1 MQIDKIRIIGIA
13 VIKLLTMESRRETFE
28 NLKGLTTKSPKR
40 KKNLQTE
47 STGIVL
53 NTMQAW
59 RWVEIAHA
67 PSLSRYSPYC
77 RTEGW
82 PLRGILFI
90 PCESNHH

>member
-1 MQIDKIRIIGIA
+1 MTHRYRDIRPIYRTKGWPLRGALFIPCS
-13 VIKLLTMESRRETFE
+13 SRT
-28 NLKGLTTKSPKR
+28 SPPKALNE
-40 KKNLQTE
+40 KNP
-47 STGIVL
+47 VDRVYRVFL

-59 RWVEIAHA
+59 RWVEIAHD

-82 PLRGILFI
+82 PLCGISFI